1 MASKIRDIM
10 TPAPVCMAPAQSVS
24 AAARAMKEHGIG
36 TVLVLDDGRLRGLVT
51 DRDITIR
58 VLAENR
64 DPAGTCVGD
73 ICSTD
78 LVTLG
83 PYDDTE
89 QAVRLVRERAVR
101 RIAVVEAGTPV
112 GIVSIGDLAL
122 ERADRSALAEVSAA
136 PSIAALMLASPA
148 KPRNPPRPPNPL
160 LPPDLRLPAD

>member
-64 DPAGTCVGD
+64 DPARASAT
-73 ICSTD
+73 S
-78 LVTLG
+78 
-83 PYDDTE
+83 
-89 QAVRLVRERAVR
+89 AVP
-101 RIAVVEAGTPV
+101 T
-112 GIVSIGDLAL
+112 SS
-122 ERADRSALAEVSAA
+122 RSALTTTRSRQYGWSGSA
-136 PSIAALMLASPA
+136 PCGASRSSRRA
-148 KPRNPPRPPNPL
+148 RR
-160 LPPDLRLPAD
+160 